1 MGCLSM
7 NEKFNDKLLA
17 IVNQLLD
24 LGKRNRLLNYR
35 DTGLKTLKLLND
47 NVDEIF
53 RGFKDHKEYSFLK
66 TDSYVN
72 EVLSDFKVDPE
83 DPSSLRELDRR
94 VFEACNDK
102 LEKNMLLAYK
112 RSYQQEKVL
121 KGLMKEFKTSITEK
135 GINSLYL
142 SFGFIHYVE
151 EEIEYLAPLLLIP
164 AELDNE
170 TGEYI
175 LTQYEDDVLLNP
187 TLKYYFKT
195 LFNIEMPDY
204 QNDALQ
210 TYIKKCE
217 DVLPPDVFIEKSC
230 ALGIYSFYKMNMYN
244 DLKQNQNIVIQ
255 NANIRALLGDS
266 NALSEEVLK
275 DADIFPVVNC
285 DSSQLHAIEL
295 AAQGKSFCLQGPP
308 GSGKSQTI
316 TNMISSMLGNGKKI
330 LFVSE
335 KIAALNVVYENLRR
349 AKLNDFAIELHS
361 NKANKKEFIANLYR
375 TATLPRYDVDFKTRF
390 LGARYE
396 SIKVALKQYE
406 SELHQ
411 FIPSLD
417 VTLADLYSMYMNT
430 DAQPMDFKVVIENKN
445 LYDLDGAFNAF
456 INYVSFTKTMDK
468 DYRKSAFY
476 GLNKIDNQYI
486 TFNFNKDLDA
496 SIRLLNNMLEFKK
509 KLYRI
514 TQSLNFNNVANG
526 TKIILLVSKL
536 IRIKTFNQ
544 NYLNSHLRERV
555 VNALDSYLATTKS
568 IDTSMFNIYDQKI
581 VNEDLESLLFNYKKN
596 NVGLFKNKE
605 FKDLNE
611 KILSYRKEK
620 AKPEVLI
627 SDLESLIKIKKNILI
642 SQNFASTIIKFYGS
656 MNGLDIKQALADLR
670 SLNGTDD
677 YNLTID
683 EFKAIQKEFTP
694 MPFTLEDF
702 KTECG
707 NLASL
712 SKIFYIKKY
721 NIFDVPLEEIADK
734 IKKIGIERDDCE
746 IYQHVNRAVDTLN
759 KYEALDFLHEYLDN
773 DLDLSDLPFVY
784 KKSFLKAII
793 NDITKK
799 SQILN
804 DFTSFDEDEMV
815 EDFRD
820 LDEKLLSI
828 NRDYII
834 SLNSQKRPDE
844 TVIEGSQFKV
854 LSREFEKKTRQLP
867 IRSLLEQIF
876 ELVLDIKP
884 VFLMSPLS
892 VSTYLASKLNMF
904 DVVIFDEASQIFASD
919 ALGAIYRAKQC
930 IVIGDTKQMPPTSFF
945 QADFGMEDEEL
956 DLESILD
963 KASYTFDMTALKWHY
978 RSRSEELIT
987 FSNQSFYDNNL
998 ITIPQSK
1005 KHEQGFGIDF
1015 VYVDDG
1021 IYDAQA
1027 RTNPIEAK
1035 RICDMVFEHFATSNK
1050 SLGVVA
1056 FSNVQAE
1063 LIQSLVEKQ
1072 RAKHP
1077 EFEKWFDE
1085 DTDEPFFVKNLET
1098 VQGDE
1103 RDRIIFS
1110 ICYGYNKEGKFYQR
1124 FGPLNNQG
1132 GERRLNVAV
1141 TRAKYNIT
1149 VVSSIQ
1155 AEDIST
1161 DNTNSLGV
1169 ALLKQYLDF
1178 ANNVNTTK
1186 NFDESDNGIINSIKS
1201 YLESLGYSCLTN
1213 YGSSS
1218 FKVDI
1223 AVKKDEDFIMA
1234 IMLDS
1239 QNEFKSN
1246 LTDKYRLEKL
1256 LLERL
1261 GWRYFKLYSTAWVND
1276 LENEKKRL
1284 KEALENNETLE
1295 DKRQVL
1301 EEDIS
1306 YLKVDT
1312 SDDALEAVFDEYNPL
1327 NDELG
1332 QEYLRMYDLEHLIK
1346 EVIKREAPIHEEL
1359 LFKRIAQITEKP
1371 KVNNQLREEILDN
1384 MPKDVYKSGDFY
1396 MLDTNMKI
1404 SLRIHFDREPQ
1415 YIHPDELIDG
1425 VYKTV
1430 KKNKGISIDGCYR
1443 TIALLLNYEKIT
1455 PNLRKALEAA
1465 TLELKQ
1471 RDVIFQKKESLF
1483 AKK

>member
-1 MGCLSM
+1 M
-7 NEKFNDKLLA
+7 NERFNDKLLA

-35 DTGLKTLKLLND
+35 DTGLKTLKILNT

-53 RGFKDHKEYSFLK
+53 RGIKDHKEYTFFK

-72 EVLSDFKVDPE
+72 QIQNEFKVDPE

-94 VFEACNDK
+94 VYEATNEALDK
-102 LEKNMLLAYK
+102 NQLLAYK
-112 RSYQQEKVL
+112 RSYPLDKVL

-142 SFGFIHYVE
+142 SFGFVHYVE
-151 EEIEYLAPLLLIP
+151 EETEFIAPLLLIP
-164 AELDNE
+164 ADLDNE
-170 TGEYI
+170 TGDYI

-195 LFNIEMPDY
+195 LFNVEMPDY
-204 QNDALQ
+204 HNDALQ
-210 TYIKKCE
+210 TYISKCE
-217 DVLPPDVFIEKSC
+217 DVLPPEIFIEKSC

-244 DLKQNQNIVIQ
+244 DLKQNQDIVIQ

-266 NALSEEVLK
+266 NALTEENLK
-275 DADIFPVVNC
+275 EAEIFPVVNC

-295 AAQGKSFCLQGPP
+295 AAMGKSFCLQGPP

-396 SIKVALKQYE
+396 SIKVSLKQYE
-406 SELHQ
+406 QELHQ
-411 FIPSLD
+411 FIPALD
-417 VTLADLYSMYMNT
+417 VTLADLYSMYLNT
-430 DAQPMDFKVVIENKN
+430 DAEPLDFDVVVENKN
-445 LYDLDGAFNAF
+445 LYDLESAFNALM
-456 INYVSFTKTMDK
+456 NYVSFTKTTNR

-476 GLNKIDNQYI
+476 GLNKIDSQYM
-486 TFNFNKDLDA
+486 TFNFNNDLDA
-496 SIRLLNNMLEFKK
+496 SIHLLDQMNEFKE
-509 KLYRI
+509 KLYSI
-514 TQSLNFNNVANG
+514 TRSLPINSITDA
-526 TKIILLVSKL
+526 TKVILLISKL
-536 IRIKTFNQ
+536 IKLKTYNQ
-544 NYLNSHLRERV
+544 NYLNSKARERV
-555 VNALDSYLATTKS
+555 INALDSYLATTKT
-568 IDTSMFNIYDQKI
+568 IDAKYFDIYDKKI
-581 VNEDLESLLFNYKKN
+581 INEDLESLLFNYKKN
-596 NVGLFKNKE
+596 NTGLFKNKE
-605 FKDLNE
+605 FKEINE
-611 KILSYRKEK
+611 KILSYRLDK
-620 AKPEVLI
+620 AKVKPDDI
-627 SDLESLIKIKKNILI
+627 IHDLEALIKIKKNILI
-642 SQNFASTIIKFYGS
+642 SANFASTITKFYGT
-656 MNGLDIKQALADLR
+656 MNGLDIKQALMDLR
-670 SLNGTDD
+670 SINTSSD
-677 YNLTID
+677 YNLT
-683 EFKAIQKEFTP
+683 E
-694 MPFTLEDF
+694 EDF
-702 KTECG
+702 KRIVNAFNPFPVDMDRFKLECA

-721 NIFDVPLEEIADK
+721 NIFEVPLAEITDHIHKISEERNDS
-734 IKKIGIERDDCE
+734 E
-746 IYQHVNRAVDTLN
+746 IYQHINKTVSDLN
-759 KYEALDFLHEYLDN
+759 KYDALEFLHEYLDSG
-773 DLDLSDLPFVY
+773 LPLSDLPFVY
-784 KKSFLKAII
+784 KKSFLAKII
-793 NDITKK
+793 KEITNESKVLK
-799 SQILN
+799 
-804 DFTSFDEDEMV
+804 DFTSLTEDEMV
-815 EDFRD
+815 DDFRE
-820 LDEKLLSI
+820 LDEKLLNI

-844 TVIEGSQFKV
+844 TVIEGSQFKI

-867 IRSLLEQIF
+867 IRTLLEQIF

-1005 KHEQGFGIDF
+1005 KHETGFGIDF
-1015 VYVDDG
+1015 CYIEDG
-1021 IYDAQA
+1021 VYDAQA

-1035 RICDMVFEHFATSNK
+1035 RICDMVFDHFKNSTK

-1056 FSNVQAE
+1056 FSNTQAE

-1072 RAKHP
+1072 RMKNP

-1085 DTDEPFFVKNLET
+1085 ESDEPFFVKNLET

-1124 FGPLNNQG
+1124 FGPLNNVG

-1155 AEDIST
+1155 ASDIST

-1169 ALLKQYLDF
+1169 ALLKQYLEF
-1178 ANNVNTTK
+1178 ANNVNTAK
-1186 NFDESDNGIINSIKS
+1186 NFNESENGIVNSIKA

-1223 AVKKDEDFIMA
+1223 AVKKGDDFVMA

-1261 GWRYFKLYSTAWVND
+1261 GWRYFKLYSTAWVN
-1276 LENEKKRL
+1276 EQEEEKKRL
-1284 KEALENNETLE
+1284 KEALENEETLE

-1301 EEDIS
+1301 DEDIS

-1312 SDDALEAVFDEYNPL
+1312 SDDGLEASFDEYNPL
-1327 NDELG
+1327 NNELG
-1332 QEYLRMYDLEHLIK
+1332 QEYLRMYNLEYLIK

-1359 LFKRIAQITEKP
+1359 LFKRIAFITDKP
-1371 KVNNQLREEILDN
+1371 KVNNQFREEILDN

-1396 MLDTNMKI
+1396 MMDTNMKI
-1404 SLRIHFDREPQ
+1404 HLRIHFDREPQ

-1430 KKNKGISIDGCYR
+1430 KKNKGISVDGCYR
-1443 TIALLLNYEKIT
+1443 TIALLLNFDKIT

-1471 RDVIFQKKESLF
+1471 RDLIFQKKESLF

>member
-1 MGCLSM
+1 M
-7 NEKFNDKLLA
+7 NEKYNDKLLT

-35 DTGLKTLKLLND
+35 DSGLKTLKILND

-53 RGFKDHKEYSFLK
+53 RGFKDHKDYSFFNV
-66 TDSYVN
+66 DPYVN
-72 EVLSDFKVDPE
+72 EILSNFTVNPD

-94 VFEACNDK
+94 VFESTNELLDK
-102 LEKNMLLAYK
+102 NVLLAYK
-112 RSYQQEKVL
+112 RSYSLDKVL
-121 KGLMKEFKTSITEK
+121 KGLMKEAKTSVIEK

-142 SFGFIHYVE
+142 SFCFIHYVE
-151 EEIEYLAPLLLIP
+151 EDIEYLAPLLLIP

-170 TGEYI
+170 TGEYV
-175 LTQYEDDVLLNP
+175 LSLYEDEVLLNP

-195 LFNIEMPDY
+195 LFGVEIPDY
-204 QNDALQ
+204 KNDALQ

-217 DVLPPDVFIEKSC
+217 DVLPPEIFIEKCC

-244 DLKQNQNIVIQ
+244 DLKQNQEIVIQ
-255 NANIRALLGDS
+255 NANIRALLGDT
-266 NALSEEVLK
+266 NALSEETLTESE
-275 DADIFPVVNC
+275 IFPVVNC
-285 DSSQLHAIEL
+285 DSSQLEAIKL
-295 AAQGKSFCLQGPP
+295 AAMGKSFCLQGPP

-316 TNMISSMLGNGKKI
+316 TNIISSMLGNGKKV

-396 SIKVALKQYE
+396 SLKISLKQYE

-430 DAQPMDFKVVIENKN
+430 DAEPIDFNVVIDNKN
-445 LYDLDGAFNAF
+445 LYDLDGTFNAF
-456 INYVSFTKTMDK
+456 INYVSYTKSIDK

-476 GLNKIDNQYI
+476 GLNKIDSQYI
-486 TFNFNKDLDA
+486 TFGFNSDLDKSLKLIDELISFKNRIY
-496 SIRLLNNMLEFKK
+496 SITNALTINN
-509 KLYRI
+509 I
-514 TQSLNFNNVANG
+514 TDA
-526 TKIILLVSKL
+526 TKIVLLVSKL
-536 IRIKTFNQ
+536 VKIKTYNA
-544 NYLNSHLRERV
+544 NYLNSKAREKV
-555 VNALDSYLATTKS
+555 INALDSYLTISKS
-568 IDTSMFNIYDQKI
+568 IDTSYFDIYKKEI
-581 VNEDLESLLFNYKKN
+581 INEDLESILFNYKKN

-605 FKDLNE
+605 FKELND
-611 KILSYRKEK
+611 KILSYRLEK
-620 AKPEVLI
+620 AKPEQI
-627 SDLESLIKIKKNILI
+627 IKELEELIKIKKNIMI
-642 SQNFASTIIKFYGS
+642 SSNFASIINKFYGS
-656 MNGLDIKQALADLR
+656 LNNLDLKQALSDLR
-670 SLNGTDD
+670 SLKNLSD
-677 YNLTID
+677 YSLSESDYKKLVNEFSNYNFDMD
-683 EFKAIQKEFTP
+683 EFKNNCAK
-694 MPFTLEDF
+694 LS
-702 KTECG
+702 
-707 NLASL
+707 SL
-712 SKIFYIKKY
+712 SKIFYLKKY
-721 NIFDVPLEEIADK
+721 NIFELPIEEVQAKIHKISDERNDV
-734 IKKIGIERDDCE
+734 E
-746 IYQHVNRAVDTLN
+746 IYQHVNKAVSTIKSYD
-759 KYEALDFLHEYLDN
+759 ALEFLHEYLDKGYP
-773 DLDLSDLPFVY
+773 LSDLPYVY
-784 KKSFLKAII
+784 KKTFLFEMIK
-793 NDITKK
+793 DITKK
-799 SQILN
+799 SKVLS
-804 DFTSFDEDEMV
+804 DFSSLEEDEMV
-815 EDFRD
+815 DDFRE
-820 LDEKLLSI
+820 LDEKTLNI

-844 TVIEGSQFKV
+844 TVIEGSQFKI

-963 KASYTFDMTALKWHY
+963 KASYTFEMTSLKWHY

-1005 KHEQGFGIDF
+1005 KHEKGFGIDF
-1015 VYVDDG
+1015 VYVEDG

-1027 RTNPIEAK
+1027 RTNMIEAK
-1035 RICDMVFEHFATSNK
+1035 KICEMVFEHFQNSNK

-1085 DTDEPFFVKNLET
+1085 ETDEPFFVKNLET

-1124 FGPLNNQG
+1124 FGPLNNSG

-1141 TRAKYNIT
+1141 TRAKYNVT

-1155 AEDIST
+1155 ADDISLNNT
-1161 DNTNSLGV
+1161 DSLGV

-1178 ANNVNTTK
+1178 ANNVNTNK
-1186 NFDESDNGIINSIKS
+1186 NFDESDNGVINSIKK
-1201 YLESLGYSCLTN
+1201 YVESLGYSCLTN

-1223 AVKKDEDFIMA
+1223 AVKKDDDFIMA

-1261 GWRYFKLYSTAWVND
+1261 GWRYFKLYSTSWVN
-1276 LENEKKRL
+1276 ENEEEKKRL
-1284 KEALENNETLE
+1284 KEALENNSLIEE
-1295 DKRQVL
+1295 KRQGL
-1301 EEDIS
+1301 DENIS
-1306 YLKVDT
+1306 YLKIDK
-1312 SDDALEAVFDEYNPL
+1312 SDDALEAQFNEYNPL

-1332 QEYLRMYDLEHLIK
+1332 KEYLRMYNLEYLIK
-1346 EVIKREAPIHEEL
+1346 EIIKREAPIHEEL
-1359 LFKRIAQITEKP
+1359 LFKRIAAITEKP

-1384 MPKDVYKSGDFY
+1384 MPKDVYKMSDFY

-1404 SLRIHFDREPQ
+1404 TLRIHFDREPQ

-1425 VYKTV
+1425 VYKTI
-1430 KKNKGISIDGCYR
+1430 KKNKGISVDGCYR
-1443 TIALLLNYEKIT
+1443 TIALLLNFEKIT

-1471 RDVIFQKKESLF
+1471 RDLIVQKKEALF
-1483 AKK
+1483 VKNKN

>member
-1 MGCLSM
+1 MDDRF
-7 NEKFNDKLLA
+7 NEKLLA
-17 IVNQLLD
+17 IINQLLD
-24 LGKRNRLLNYR
+24 LGKRNRLLNFR
-35 DTGLKTLKLLND
+35 DTGLKTLKLLNT

-53 RGFKDHKEYSFLK
+53 RGMKDHKEYTFFNA
-66 TDSYVN
+66 DSYVSKI
-72 EVLSDFKVDPE
+72 LDDYKVDPE

-94 VFEACNDK
+94 VYEQTNEFIDK
-102 LEKNMLLAYK
+102 NIILAYK
-112 RSYQQEKVL
+112 RSYSLDKVL

-151 EEIEYLAPLLLIP
+151 EEVEYLAPLLLIP
-164 AELDNE
+164 ADLDNE
-170 TGEYI
+170 TGEFI
-175 LTQYEDDVLLNP
+175 LTEYEDDVLLNP

-195 LFNIEMPDY
+195 LFGIEMPDY
-204 QNDALQ
+204 HNDALQ

-217 DVLPPDVFIEKSC
+217 EVLPPDVFIEKSC

-244 DLKQNQNIVIQ
+244 DLKQNQDIVIK

-266 NALSEEVLK
+266 SALSEETLK
-275 DADIFPVVNC
+275 EAEIYPVVNC
-285 DSSQLHAIEL
+285 DSSQLNAIEL

-396 SIKVALKQYE
+396 SIKVSLKQYE
-406 SELHQ
+406 NELHQ

-430 DAQPMDFKVVIENKN
+430 DAEPAAYDVIIENKN
-445 LYDLDGAFNAF
+445 LYDLDGAFDAF
-456 INYVSFTKTMDK
+456 MNYVSYVKTINK

-476 GLNKIDNQYI
+476 GLNKIENQYI
-486 TFNFNKDLDA
+486 TFKFNSDLDA
-496 SIRLLNNMLEFKK
+496 SCHLLDQMVEFKN
-509 KLYRI
+509 KLYSI
-514 TQSLNFNNVANG
+514 TKALPFESITDAS
-526 TKIILLVSKL
+526 KIIILISKL
-536 IRIKTFNQ
+536 IKLKTYNQ
-544 NYLNSHLRERV
+544 NYLNSLAREKV
-555 VNALDSYLATTKS
+555 INALDSYISTTKT
-568 IDTSMFNIYDQKI
+568 IDSKFFDIYDSKI
-581 VNEDLESLLFNYKKN
+581 INEDLESLLFNYKKN

-605 FKDLNE
+605 FKELNE

-627 SDLESLIKIKKNILI
+627 ADLENLIKIKKNILI
-642 SQNFASTIIKFYGS
+642 SQNFASTITKFYGT
-656 MNGLDIKQALADLR
+656 MNGLDIRQALIDLR
-670 SLNGTDD
+670 SLNGTSN
-677 YNLTID
+677 YNLS
-683 EFKAIQKEFTP
+683 EA
-694 MPFTLEDF
+694 DF
-702 KTECG
+702 KNIVKAFNPFMINMETFKNECA
-707 NLASL
+707 NIASL

-721 NIFDVPLEEIADK
+721 NIFEVPLEEICEK
-734 IKKIGIERDDCE
+734 IHHISDERNDCE
-746 IYQHVNRAVDTLN
+746 IYQHVAKAVDNLRR
-759 KYEALDFLHEYLDN
+759 YEALDFLHKYLDD
-773 DLDLSDLPFVY
+773 DLPLEDLPFVY
-784 KKSFLKAII
+784 KKTFLHKMIEE
-793 NDITKK
+793 ITKE
-799 SQILN
+799 STVLRDFSSLN
-804 DFTSFDEDEMV
+804 EDEMV
-815 EDFRD
+815 DDFRD
-820 LDEKLLSI
+820 LDEKLLNI

-844 TVIEGSQFKV
+844 TVIEGSQFKI

-963 KASYTFDMTALKWHY
+963 KASYTFDMTSLKWHY

-987 FSNQSFYDNNL
+987 FSNQSFYNNNL

-1005 KHEQGFGIDF
+1005 KHEPGFGIDF
-1015 VYVDDG
+1015 VYVEDG

-1027 RTNPIEAK
+1027 RTNPTEAK
-1035 RICDMVFEHFATSNK
+1035 RICEMVFDHFKNSNK

-1072 RAKHP
+1072 RLKHP

-1085 DTDEPFFVKNLET
+1085 ESDEPFFVKNLET

-1124 FGPLNNQG
+1124 FGPLNNVG

-1149 VVSSIQ
+1149 VVSSIE
-1155 AEDIST
+1155 ASDIST
-1161 DNTNSLGV
+1161 ENTNSLGV
-1169 ALLKQYLDF
+1169 ALLKQYLEF
-1178 ANNVNTTK
+1178 ANNVNTSK
-1186 NFDESDNGIINSIKS
+1186 NFNESDNGVINSIKQ
-1201 YLESLGYSCLTN
+1201 YLETLGYTCLTN

-1223 AVKKDEDFIMA
+1223 AVKKDEEFVMA

-1261 GWRYFKLYSTAWVND
+1261 GWRYFKLYSTSWIN
-1276 LENEKKRL
+1276 ENEEEKKRL
-1284 KEALENNETLE
+1284 KAALENEEELE
-1295 DKRQVL
+1295 DKRQAL
-1301 EEDIS
+1301 DEDIS
-1306 YLKVDT
+1306 YLKIDT

-1332 QEYLRMYDLEHLIK
+1332 KEYLRMYNLEYLIK
-1346 EVIKREAPIHEEL
+1346 EIIKREAPIHEEL

-1371 KVNNQLREEILDN
+1371 KVNNQVRDEILDN
-1384 MPKDVYKSGDFY
+1384 MPKGIYKLGDFY
-1396 MLDTNMKI
+1396 MIDTNMKI

-1425 VYKTV
+1425 VYKIV
-1430 KKNKGISIDGCYR
+1430 KKNKGISLDGCYR

-1455 PNLRKALEAA
+1455 PNLRKALDAA

-1471 RDVIFQKKESLF
+1471 RDMIFQKKDGLF

>member
-1 MGCLSM
+1 M
-7 NEKFNDKLLA
+7 NEKYNDKLLA
-17 IVNQLLD
+17 IINQLLD

-35 DTGLKTLKLLND
+35 DSGLKTLKLLNT
-47 NVDEIF
+47 NVDELF
-53 RGFKDHKEYSFLK
+53 RGIKDHKEYTFFK

-72 EVLSDFKVDPE
+72 DILNDFKVDPE
-83 DPSSLRELDRR
+83 DPSALRELDRR
-94 VFEACNDK
+94 VFEATNDK
-102 LEKNMLLAYK
+102 LEKNVLLAYK
-112 RSYQQEKVL
+112 RSYPLDKVL
-121 KGLMKEFKTSITEK
+121 KGLMKEFKSSITEK

-142 SFGFIHYVE
+142 SFGFVHYVE
-151 EEIEYLAPLLLIP
+151 EEIEYIAPLLLIP

-170 TGEYI
+170 TGDYI
-175 LTQYEDDVLLNP
+175 LTEYEDDVLLNP

-195 LFNIEMPDY
+195 LFGIEIPDY
-204 QNDALQ
+204 NNDALQ

-217 DVLPPDVFIEKSC
+217 DVLPPEIFIEKSS

-244 DLKQNQNIVIQ
+244 DLKQNQDIVIQ
-255 NANIRALLGDS
+255 NKNIRALLGDTS
-266 NALSEEVLK
+266 ALSDEKLK

-396 SIKVALKQYE
+396 SLKISLKQYE

-430 DAQPMDFKVVIENKN
+430 DAEPANFNVVIENKN

-456 INYVSFTKTMDK
+456 VNYVSFTKSMDK

-476 GLNKIDNQYI
+476 GLNKIDGQYI
-486 TFNFNKDLDA
+486 TFGFNKDIDQSTKLLDQ
-496 SIRLLNNMLEFKK
+496 LLEFKA
-509 KLYRI
+509 KLYKI
-514 TQSLNFNNVANG
+514 TESLPINNITDA
-526 TKIILLVSKL
+526 TKVILLISKL
-536 IRIKTFNQ
+536 IKLKTYNA
-544 NYLNSHLRERV
+544 NYLNGKAREKV
-555 VNALDSYLATTKS
+555 INALDSYLTISKT
-568 IDTSMFNIYDQKI
+568 IDASYFDIYDKKI
-581 VNEDLESLLFNYKKN
+581 INEDLESLLFNYKKN
-596 NVGLFKNKE
+596 NTGLFKNKE
-605 FKDLNE
+605 FKELNE

-627 SDLESLIKIKKNILI
+627 SDLENLIKIKKNILI
-642 SQNFASTIIKFYGS
+642 SSNFASTITKFYGS
-656 MNGLDIKQALADLR
+656 MNGLDIKQALTDLR
-670 SLNGTDD
+670 LINTTSD
-677 YNLTID
+677 YVLSV
-683 EFKAIQKEFTP
+683 
-694 MPFTLEDF
+694 EDF
-702 KTECG
+702 KKIVKEFSPFPIDLDDFKNKCA
-707 NLASL
+707 NLSSL

-721 NIFDVPLEEIADK
+721 NIFELPLEEISEK
-734 IKKIGIERDDCE
+734 IHKISVERNDVE
-746 IYQHVNRAVDTLN
+746 IYQHVNRAVSTINTYD
-759 KYEALDFLHEYLDN
+759 ALEFLHEYLDKN
-773 DLDLSDLPFVY
+773 LPLEDLPYVY
-784 KKSFLKAII
+784 KKTFLFEMIK
-793 NDITKK
+793 DITRQSKVL
-799 SQILN
+799 S
-804 DFTSFDEDEMV
+804 DFSSLYEDEMV
-815 EDFRD
+815 DDFRE
-820 LDEKLLSI
+820 LDEKTLNI

-844 TVIEGSQFKV
+844 TVIEGSQFKI

-1005 KHEQGFGIDF
+1005 KHEEGFGIDF
-1015 VYVDDG
+1015 VYVEDG

-1035 RICDMVFEHFATSNK
+1035 RICDMVFEHFQNSNK

-1085 DTDEPFFVKNLET
+1085 ESDEPFFVKNLET

-1124 FGPLNNQG
+1124 FGPLNNVG

-1141 TRAKYNIT
+1141 TRAKYNVT

-1155 AEDIST
+1155 ADDIST

-1169 ALLKQYLDF
+1169 HLLKQYLEF

-1186 NFDESDNGIINSIKS
+1186 NFNESENGVINSIKK

-1223 AVKKDEDFIMA
+1223 AVKKDDEFVMA

-1261 GWRYFKLYSTAWVND
+1261 GWRYFKLYSTAWVN
-1276 LENEKKRL
+1276 ENEDEKKRL
-1284 KEALENNETLE
+1284 KEALENNEELE
-1295 DKRQVL
+1295 EKRQVL
-1301 EEDIS
+1301 DEDIS

-1332 QEYLRMYDLEHLIK
+1332 REYLRMYDMTHLIK
-1346 EVIKREAPIHEEL
+1346 EIIKREAPIHEEL

-1371 KVNNQLREEILDN
+1371 KVNNQLREEVLDN
-1384 MPKDVYKSGDFY
+1384 MPKDIYKTGDFY
-1396 MLDTNMKI
+1396 MVDTNMKI

-1415 YIHPDELIDG
+1415 FIHPDELIDG
-1425 VYKTV
+1425 VYKTI
-1430 KKNKGISIDGCYR
+1430 KKNKGISVDGCYR

-1471 RDVIFQKKESLF
+1471 RDVIFQKKEALF
-1483 AKK
+1483 VKK

>member
-1 MGCLSM
+1 M
-7 NEKFNDKLLA
+7 NERFNDKLLA

-35 DTGLKTLKLLND
+35 DTGLKTLKLLNT

-53 RGFKDHKEYSFLK
+53 RGIKDHKEYTFFNA
-66 TDSYVN
+66 DSYVN
-72 EVLSDFKVDPE
+72 QILNDFKVDPE

-94 VFEACNDK
+94 VYEATSPL
-102 LEKNMLLAYK
+102 LEKNVLLAYK
-112 RSYQQEKVL
+112 RSYAQDKVL

-142 SFGFIHYVE
+142 SFGFVHYVE
-151 EEIEYLAPLLLIP
+151 EDVEYLAPLLLIP
-164 AELDNE
+164 ADLDNE

-195 LFNIEMPDY
+195 LFNVEMPDY
-204 QNDALQ
+204 KNDALQ
-210 TYIKKCE
+210 TYISKCE
-217 DVLPPDVFIEKSC
+217 DILPPDIFIEKSC

-244 DLKQNQNIVIQ
+244 DLKLNQDIVIQ

-266 NALSEEVLK
+266 SALSEETLK
-275 DADIFPVVNC
+275 DAEIFPVVNC

-396 SIKVALKQYE
+396 SIKVSLKQYE

-411 FIPSLD
+411 FIPALD

-430 DAQPMDFKVVIENKN
+430 DADPMDFNVVIENKN
-445 LYDLDGAFNAF
+445 LYDLDGAFDAF
-456 INYVSFTKTMDK
+456 INYVSFTKTINR

-476 GLNKIDNQYI
+476 GLNKIENQYM
-486 TFNFNKDLDA
+486 TFSFNKDLDA
-496 SIRLLNNMLEFKK
+496 SVHLLGQLIEFKN
-509 KLYRI
+509 KLYGI
-514 TQSLNFNNVANG
+514 TNSLPVNNVSDA
-526 TKIILLVSKL
+526 TKIVLLVSKL
-536 IRIKTFNQ
+536 IKIKGFNP
-544 NYLNSHLRERV
+544 NYLNSKAREKV
-555 VNALDSYLATTKS
+555 INALDSYIATTKT
-568 IDTSMFNIYDQKI
+568 IDAKYFDIYDQKI
-581 VNEDLESLLFNYKKN
+581 INEDLESLLFNYKKN
-596 NVGLFKNKE
+596 NTGLFKNKE
-605 FKDLNE
+605 FKELNE

-627 SDLESLIKIKKNILI
+627 SDLENLIKIKKNILI
-642 SQNFASTIIKFYGS
+642 SQNFATTINRFFGTLNIDF
-656 MNGLDIKQALADLR
+656 KQCLADLR
-670 SLNGTDD
+670 SINTINTD
-677 YNLTID
+677 YSLTEA
-683 EFKAIQKEFTP
+683 EFKNIVKEFTP
-694 MPFTLEDF
+694 FSINMEQF
-702 KTECG
+702 KNECA
-707 NLASL
+707 NLVSL

-721 NIFDVPLEEIADK
+721 NIFELPIEEIAEK
-734 IKKIGIERDDCE
+734 INRISEERNDCE
-746 IYQHVNRAVDTLN
+746 IYQHINKTISDLN
-759 KYEALDFLHEYLDN
+759 KYSAVEFLHEYLDSG
-773 DLDLSDLPFVY
+773 LPLSDLPFVY
-784 KKSFLKAII
+784 KKSFLYAMIKE
-793 NDITKK
+793 ITKDSK
-799 SQILN
+799 VLSE
-804 DFTSFDEDEMV
+804 FTSLNEDEMV
-815 EDFRD
+815 DDFRE
-820 LDEKLLSI
+820 LDEKLLNI
-828 NRDYII
+828 NRDFII

-844 TVIEGSQFKV
+844 NVIEGSQFKL

-987 FSNQSFYDNNL
+987 FSNQSFYNNNL

-1005 KHEQGFGIDF
+1005 KHETGFGIDF
-1015 VYVDDG
+1015 YYVEDG

-1035 RICDMVFEHFATSNK
+1035 RICDMVFEHFKNSTK

-1072 RAKHP
+1072 RLKHP

-1085 DTDEPFFVKNLET
+1085 ESDEPFFVKNLET

-1124 FGPLNNQG
+1124 FGPLNNVG

-1155 AEDIST
+1155 ADDIST
-1161 DNTNSLGV
+1161 TNTNSLGV
-1169 ALLKQYLDF
+1169 ALLKQYLEF
-1178 ANNVNTTK
+1178 ATNVNTAK
-1186 NFDESDNGIINSIKS
+1186 NFNESENGVVNSIKS
-1201 YLESLGYSCLTN
+1201 YLEGLGYSCLTN

-1223 AVKKDEDFIMA
+1223 AVKKDDDFVMA

-1261 GWRYFKLYSTAWVND
+1261 GWRYFKLYSTAWIND
-1276 LENEKKRL
+1276 NGAEKKRL
-1284 KEALENNETLE
+1284 KDALENEE
-1295 DKRQVL
+1295 VL
-1301 EEDIS
+1301 EEKRQALDDDIS

-1332 QEYLRMYDLEHLIK
+1332 KEYLRMYDLEYLIK

-1371 KVNNQLREEILDN
+1371 RVNNQVREEILDN
-1384 MPKDVYKSGDFY
+1384 LPKDVYKSGDFY

-1404 SLRIHFDREPQ
+1404 KLRIHFDREPQ

-1425 VYKTV
+1425 IYKTV
-1430 KKNKGISIDGCYR
+1430 KKNKGISVDGCFR
-1443 TIALLLNYEKIT
+1443 TLAALLNFDKIT

-1465 TLELKQ
+1465 ALELKQ
-1471 RDVIFQKKESLF
+1471 RDLIFQKKESLF